1 MLFAKANSE
10 NCMVIKEVLDKFCT
24 DSGQIISGAKSR
36 VFFSPN
42 IGQDEEEAFASI
54 LGFQAT
60 GCLGKYLGFP
70 IRHRGG
76 SNQDFKFV
84 LDRVKTKLVGWK
96 ANPLSMAGRSV
107 LIQAVSST
115 IPAYVMQS
123 RMLPGKVL
131 EGTDRVNRNF
141 LWGSSDNSKKM
152 HWVGWKK
159 VTRSKE
165 DGGLGLQIVRGRNT
179 ALFAKLNWR
188 FHTEEKAPWARVL
201 RMKYCNHQ
209 RVNSRNVNKLPQ
221 VLECGRV

>member
-96 ANPLSMAGRSV
+96 ANPVYGRKISPYTSC
-107 LIQAVSST
+107 LFDHS
-115 IPAYVMQS
+115 
-123 RMLPGKVL
+123 
-131 EGTDRVNRNF
+131 
-141 LWGSSDNSKKM
+141 
-152 HWVGWKK
+152 
-159 VTRSKE
+159 
-165 DGGLGLQIVRGRNT
+165 GLCYAEPNAAWQGARGHR
-179 ALFAKLNWR
+179 
-188 FHTEEKAPWARVL
+188 
-201 RMKYCNHQ
+201 
-209 RVNSRNVNKLPQ
+209 
-221 VLECGRV
+221 